1 MIWERVDTSRAR
13 QRGMRVAD
21 RLVVLLVLRS
31 EMDRKEKGREGKG
44 TNGMVY
50 EA

>member
-1 MIWERVDTSRAR
+1 MRA
-13 QRGMRVAD
+13 GD

-31 EMDRKEKGREGKG
+31 EIDKKRKEKG